1 MTEAVTRASPPPS
14 FRREII
20 AQLPSLR
27 AFAISLCG
35 NRDRADDLVQDT
47 ILRAWAAHTSFTE
60 GGNIRAWLF
69 TILRNAYFGE
79 LRKRRREVAD
89 SDGFHAATLVSSGGQ
104 EAHLEFGEFKEALAR
119 MPPDQREVLILI
131 GASGFSYEEAAEI
144 TGVAIGTIKS
154 RLNRAREKL
163 AHMLSIGGAE
173 DIGPGA
179 VELSSTQML
188 TRV

>member
-1 MTEAVTRASPPPS
+1 MTDDERPTPPPS
-14 FRREII
+14 SFRQAMI
-20 AQLPSLR
+20 AQLPGLR

-47 ILRAWAAHTSFTE
+47 ILRAWAAHGSFTE

-89 SDGFHAATLVSSGGQ
+89 SDGFHTARLVTSGGQ
-104 EAHLEFGEFKEALAR
+104 EAHLEYLEFEQALAR
-119 MPPDQREVLILI
+119 MPVDQREVLILI

-163 AHMLSIGGAE
+163 ANMLSIEGAQ
-173 DIGPGA
+173 DIGPDA
-179 VELSSTQML
+179 FALSSLQSS
-188 TRV
+188 TRA